1 MPPKASFIPNRFDN
15 KVVIVTG
22 AESGIGKATATRF
35 AQEGAIVYGL
45 GLRAEIGDAWV
56 KEMAS
61 SDLKVVFTVCDL
73 RKSAEIAKV
82 VNGIGDANSGIDVV
96 VNNAGTF
103 LFRAVDE
110 TTEDEWDNVLD
121 TNLKG
126 VFLVSKYAIPFLRKR
141 GGGSIINVAS
151 VHAFATMEKV
161 AAYAASKGAVV
172 ALSRQMA
179 IDYTK
184 DLIRVNSVV
193 VGGVDTDM
201 STAHA
206 LAIGRPLADLGF
218 DSDETKLGRAAQP
231 HEIAAGI
238 TFLASSDAS
247 FVIGA
252 PFIIDGGLLTDL

>member
-1 MPPKASFIPNRFDN
+1 MPLKASFIPNRFDN
-15 KVVIVTG
+15 QVVIVTG

-35 AQEGAIVYGL
+35 AQEGAVVYGL

-56 KEMAS
+56 KEMARS
-61 SDLKVVFTVCDL
+61 GLKASFTVCDL
-73 RKSAEIAKV
+73 RKSSEIATV
-82 VNGIGDANSGIDVV
+82 VTGIGEANNGIDVV

-103 LFRAVDE
+103 LFRSVDE
-110 TTEDEWDNVLD
+110 TSEDEWDNVLD

-126 VFLVSKYAIPFLRKR
+126 VYLVSKYAIPFLRKR

-206 LAIGRPLADLGF
+206 LSIGRPLEDLGF
-218 DSDETKLGRAAQP
+218 DSDQTKLGRAAQP
-231 HEIAAGI
+231 YEIAAGI

>member
-45 GLRAEIGDAWV
+45 GLRAEIGDIWV

-61 SDLKVVFTVCDL
+61 SGLKVSFSVCDL
-73 RKSAEIAKV
+73 RKSAEIATV
-82 VNGIGDANSGIDVV
+82 VNAIGEANSGIDVV

-103 LFRAVDE
+103 LFRSVDE
-110 TTEDEWDNVLD
+110 TSEDEWDNVLD

-126 VFLVSKYAIPFLRKR
+126 IYLVSKYAIPFLRKR
-141 GGGSIINVAS
+141 GGGSIINIAS

-206 LAIGRPLADLGF
+206 LAVGKRLEDLGF
-218 DSDETKLGRAAQP
+218 DPDQTKLGRAAQP

-252 PFIIDGGLLTDL
+252 PFIIDGGLLTNL

>member
-1 MPPKASFIPNRFDN
+1 MTLRSLAIDS
-15 KVVIVTG
+15 T
-22 AESGIGKATATRF
+22 SYGIG
-35 AQEGAIVYGL
+35 E
-45 GLRAEIGDAWV
+45 
-56 KEMAS
+56 
-61 SDLKVVFTVCDL
+61 
-73 RKSAEIAKV
+73 
-82 VNGIGDANSGIDVV
+82 ANNGIDVV
-96 VNNAGTF
+96 INNAGTF
-103 LFRAVDE
+103 LFSTVDE
-110 TTEDEWDNVLD
+110 TTEAEWDNVLD
-121 TNLKG
+121 TNSKG

-141 GGGSIINVAS
+141 GGGSIINIAS
-151 VHAFATMEKV
+151 VHAYATMEKV

-184 DLIRVNSVV
+184 DKIRVNSVV
-193 VGGVDTDM
+193 VGGVDTEM

-206 LAIGRPLADLGF
+206 LAIGKTLDDLGF
-218 DSDETKLGRAAQP
+218 ESDETKLGRAAQP

>member
-1 MPPKASFIPNRFDN
+1 MQLKASFIPNRFDN

-45 GLRAEIGDAWV
+45 GLRAEIGDIWV

-61 SDLKVVFTVCDL
+61 SSLKVSFSVCDL
-73 RKSAEIAKV
+73 RKSAEIATV
-82 VNGIGDANSGIDVV
+82 VNAIGEANSGIDIV

-103 LFRAVDE
+103 LFRSVDE
-110 TTEDEWDNVLD
+110 TSEDEWDNVLD

-126 VFLVSKYAIPFLRKR
+126 IYLVSKYAIPFLRKR
-141 GGGSIINVAS
+141 GGGSIINIAS

-206 LAIGRPLADLGF
+206 LAVGKRLEDLGF
-218 DSDETKLGRAAQP
+218 DPDQTKLGRAAQP

>member
-1 MPPKASFIPNRFDN
+1 MPLKASFIPNRFDN
-15 KVVIVTG
+15 QVVIVTG

-35 AQEGAIVYGL
+35 AQEGAAVYGL
-45 GLRAEIGDAWV
+45 GLRAEIGDAWA

-61 SDLKVVFTVCDL
+61 SGLKVSFTVCDL
-73 RKSAEIAKV
+73 RKSSEIAAV
-82 VNGIGDANSGIDVV
+82 VTGIGEANNGIDVV

-103 LFRAVDE
+103 LYRSVHE
-110 TTEDEWDNVLD
+110 TSEDEWDNVLD

-126 VFLVSKYAIPFLRKR
+126 VYLVSKYAIPFLRKR

-206 LAIGRPLADLGF
+206 LSIGRPLEDLGF
-218 DSDETKLGRAAQP
+218 DSDQTKLGRAAQP
-231 HEIAAGI
+231 YEIAAGI

>member
-1 MPPKASFIPNRFDN
+1 MPSKASFIPNRFDK

-35 AQEGAIVYGL
+35 AQEGANVYGL
-45 GLRAEIGDAWV
+45 GLRAEIGEAWV
-56 KEMAS
+56 KEMAGTG
-61 SDLKVVFTVCDL
+61 LTVNFTVCDL
-73 RKSAEIAKV
+73 RKSAAIAEV
-82 VNGIGDANSGIDVV
+82 VNGVGEINNGIDIV

-103 LFRAVDE
+103 LFRSVDE

-126 VFLVSKYAIPFLRKR
+126 IFLVSKYAIPFLRKR
-141 GGGSIINVAS
+141 GGGSIINIAS
-151 VHAFATMEKV
+151 VHAYATMAKV

-184 DLIRVNSVV
+184 DKIRVNSVV

-206 LAIGRPLADLGF
+206 LAIGKPLDDLGF
-218 DSDETKLGRAAQP
+218 VSDETQLGRAAQP

>member
-1 MPPKASFIPNRFDN
+1 MPSKATFIPNRFDK

-45 GLRAEIGDAWV
+45 GLRAEIGEAWV
-56 KEMAS
+56 KEMTGS
-61 SDLKVVFTVCDL
+61 GLNVNFKVCDL
-73 RKSAEIAKV
+73 RNSAVIAET
-82 VNGIGDANSGIDVV
+82 VNGIGEANNGIDVV
-96 VNNAGTF
+96 INNAGTF
-103 LFRAVDE
+103 LFSTVDE
-110 TTEDEWDNVLD
+110 TTEAEWDNVLD

-141 GGGSIINVAS
+141 GGGSIINIAS
-151 VHAFATMEKV
+151 VHAYATMQKV

-184 DLIRVNSVV
+184 DKIRVNSVV
-193 VGGVDTDM
+193 VGGVDTEM

-206 LAIGRPLADLGF
+206 LAIGKTLDDLGF
-218 DSDETKLGRAAQP
+218 ESDETKLGRAAQP

>member
-1 MPPKASFIPNRFDN
+1 
-15 KVVIVTG
+15 
-22 AESGIGKATATRF
+22 
-35 AQEGAIVYGL
+35 
-45 GLRAEIGDAWV
+45 
-56 KEMAS
+56 MAS
-61 SDLKVVFTVCDL
+61 SGLKVSFTVCDL
-73 RKSAEIAKV
+73 RKSSEIATV
-82 VNGIGDANSGIDVV
+82 VTGIGEANNGIDVV

-103 LFRAVDE
+103 LFRSVDE
-110 TTEDEWDNVLD
+110 TSEDEWDNVLD

-126 VFLVSKYAIPFLRKR
+126 VYLVSKYAIPFLRKR

-206 LAIGRPLADLGF
+206 LSIGRPLEDLGF
-218 DSDETKLGRAAQP
+218 DSDQTKLGRAAQP
-231 HEIAAGI
+231 YEIAAGI

>member
-1 MPPKASFIPNRFDN
+1 MPLKASFIPNRFDN

-35 AQEGAIVYGL
+35 AQEGAAVYGL
-45 GLRAEIGDAWV
+45 GLRGEIGDVWV
-56 KEMAS
+56 KEMAAS
-61 SDLKVVFTVCDL
+61 GLKVTFKVCDL
-73 RKSAEIAKV
+73 RKSAEIATV
-82 VNGIGDANSGIDVV
+82 VSAIGEANNGIDVV
-96 VNNAGTF
+96 INNAGTF
-103 LFRAVDE
+103 LFRSIDE

-126 VFLVSKYAIPFLRKR
+126 VYLVSKFAIPFLRKK

-206 LAIGRPLADLGF
+206 LATGKSLEDLGF
-218 DSDETKLGRAAQP
+218 ESDPTKLGRAAQP
-231 HEIAAGI
+231 YEIAAGI

>member
-1 MPPKASFIPNRFDN
+1 MPPEASFIPHRFEN

-45 GLRAEIGDAWV
+45 GLRAEIGDIWV
-56 KEMAS
+56 REMVS
-61 SDLKVVFTVCDL
+61 NGLKVSFIVCDL
-73 RKSAEIAKV
+73 RKSNEIEKV
-82 VNGIGDANSGIDVV
+82 INQVGKANAGIDIV

-103 LFRAVDE
+103 LYRSVDE
-110 TTEDEWDNVLD
+110 TLEDEWDNVLD
-121 TNLKG
+121 TNLKSIY
-126 VFLVSKYAIPFLRKR
+126 LVSKNAIPFLREK
-141 GGGSIINVAS
+141 GGGSIINIAS

-206 LAIGRPLADLGF
+206 LAIGRSIEELGF
-218 DSDETKLGRAAQP
+218 DSDQTKLGRAAQP

-238 TFLASSDAS
+238 TFLASPDAS

-252 PFIIDGGLLTDL
+252 PFIIDGGLLADL

>member
-1 MPPKASFIPNRFDN
+1 MPLKASFIANRFEN

-22 AESGIGKATATRF
+22 AESGIGKATGTRF

-56 KEMAS
+56 KDMAS
-61 SDLKVVFTVCDL
+61 SGLKVTFIVCDL
-73 RKSAEIAKV
+73 RNCADVATV
-82 VNGIGDANSGIDVV
+82 VKAIGESNNGIDVV

-103 LFRAVDE
+103 LYKSVDE
-110 TTEDEWDNVLD
+110 TSEDEWDNVLD

-126 VFLVSKYAIPFLRKR
+126 VYLVSKFAIPFLRKR

-179 IDYTK
+179 VDYTK

-201 STAHA
+201 STVHA

-218 DSDETKLGRAAQP
+218 DSDQTKLGRAAQP

-238 TFLASSDAS
+238 TFLASADAS

>member
-1 MPPKASFIPNRFDN
+1 MPLKASFIPNRFDN
-15 KVVIVTG
+15 QVVIVTG

-35 AQEGAIVYGL
+35 AQEGAVVYGL
-45 GLRAEIGDAWV
+45 GLRAEIGDAWA

-61 SDLKVVFTVCDL
+61 SGLKVSFTVCDL
-73 RKSAEIAKV
+73 RKSSEIAAV
-82 VNGIGDANSGIDVV
+82 VTGIGEANNGIDVV

-103 LFRAVDE
+103 LYRSVDE
-110 TTEDEWDNVLD
+110 TSEDEWDNVLD

-126 VFLVSKYAIPFLRKR
+126 VYLVSKYAIPFLRKR

-151 VHAFATMEKV
+151 VHALATMEKV

-206 LAIGRPLADLGF
+206 LSIGRPLEDLGF
-218 DSDETKLGRAAQP
+218 DSDQTKLGRAAQP
-231 HEIAAGI
+231 YEIAAGI

>member
-1 MPPKASFIPNRFDN
+1 MALKASFIPNRFDN

-45 GLRAEIGDAWV
+45 GLRAEIGDIWV

-61 SDLKVVFTVCDL
+61 SGLKVSFSVCDL
-73 RKSAEIAKV
+73 RKSAEIATV
-82 VNGIGDANSGIDVV
+82 VNAIGEANSGIDVV

-103 LFRAVDE
+103 LFRSVDE
-110 TTEDEWDNVLD
+110 TSEDEWDNVLD

-126 VFLVSKYAIPFLRKR
+126 IYLVSKYAIPFLRKG
-141 GGGSIINVAS
+141 GGGSIINIAS

-206 LAIGRPLADLGF
+206 LAVGKRLEDRVF
-218 DSDETKLGRAAQP
+218 DPDQTKLGRAAQP

-252 PFIIDGGLLTDL
+252 PFIIDGGLLTNL

>member
-1 MPPKASFIPNRFDN
+1 MPSEASFIPNRFVN

-45 GLRAEIGDAWV
+45 GLRADIGEAWV
-56 KEMAS
+56 KDMAS
-61 SDLKVVFTVCDL
+61 SGLNVYFKVCDL
-73 RKSAEIAKV
+73 RNSAAIAAV
-82 VNGIGDANSGIDVV
+82 INGIGETNNGIDVV
-96 VNNAGTF
+96 VNNAGIF
-103 LFRAVDE
+103 LFKSVDE
-110 TTEDEWDNVLD
+110 TSEDEWDDVLD

-126 VFLVSKYAIPFLRKR
+126 VFLVSKYAIPFLRLR

-151 VHAFATMEKV
+151 VHAYATMEKV
-161 AAYAASKGAVV
+161 AAYAASKGAIVS
-172 ALSRQMA
+172 LSRQMA

-184 DLIRVNSVV
+184 ERIRVNSVV

-201 STAHA
+201 SKSHA
-206 LAIGRPLADLGF
+206 LALGRPLDDLGF
-218 DSDETKLGRAAQP
+218 NSDVTKLGRAAQP

-238 TFLASSDAS
+238 IFLASSDAS

>member
-1 MPPKASFIPNRFDN
+1 MALKASFIPNRFDN

-45 GLRAEIGDAWV
+45 GLRAEIGDIWV

-61 SDLKVVFTVCDL
+61 SGLKVSFSVCDL
-73 RKSAEIAKV
+73 RKSAEIATV
-82 VNGIGDANSGIDVV
+82 VNAIGEANSGIDVV

-103 LFRAVDE
+103 LFRSVDE
-110 TTEDEWDNVLD
+110 TSEDEWDNVLD

-126 VFLVSKYAIPFLRKR
+126 IYLVSKYAIPFLRKR
-141 GGGSIINVAS
+141 GGGSIINIAS

-206 LAIGRPLADLGF
+206 LAVGKRLEDLGF
-218 DSDETKLGRAAQP
+218 DPDQTKLGRAAQP

>member
-1 MPPKASFIPNRFDN
+1 MPLKASFIPNRFDN
-15 KVVIVTG
+15 QVVIVTG

-35 AQEGAIVYGL
+35 AQEGAVVYGL
-45 GLRAEIGDAWV
+45 GLRAEIGDAWA

-61 SDLKVVFTVCDL
+61 SGLKVSFTVCDL
-73 RKSAEIAKV
+73 RKSSEIAAV
-82 VNGIGDANSGIDVV
+82 VTGIGEANNGIDVV

-103 LFRAVDE
+103 LYRSVDE
-110 TTEDEWDNVLD
+110 TSEDEWDNVLD

-126 VFLVSKYAIPFLRKR
+126 VYLVSKYAIPFLRKR

-206 LAIGRPLADLGF
+206 LSIGRPLEDLGF
-218 DSDETKLGRAAQP
+218 DSDQTKLGRAAQP
-231 HEIAAGI
+231 YEIAAGI

>member
-1 MPPKASFIPNRFDN
+1 MPNEASFIPNRFVN

-45 GLRAEIGDAWV
+45 GLRAEIGEAWV
-56 KEMAS
+56 KDMAS
-61 SDLKVVFTVCDL
+61 SGLNVNFKVCDL
-73 RKSAEIAKV
+73 RISAAIAAAV
-82 VNGIGDANSGIDVV
+82 TGIGEANNGIDIV

-103 LFRAVDE
+103 LFRSVDE
-110 TTEDEWDNVLD
+110 TSEDEWDNVLD

-141 GGGSIINVAS
+141 GGGSIINIAS
-151 VHAFATMEKV
+151 VHAYATMEKV
-161 AAYAASKGAVV
+161 AAYAASKGAIVS
-172 ALSRQMA
+172 LSRQMA

-184 DLIRVNSVV
+184 ERIRVNSVV

-201 STAHA
+201 SKTHA
-206 LAIGRPLADLGF
+206 LALGRPLDDLGF
-218 DSDETKLGRAAQP
+218 NSDVTKLGRAAQP

-238 TFLASSDAS
+238 IFLASPEAS